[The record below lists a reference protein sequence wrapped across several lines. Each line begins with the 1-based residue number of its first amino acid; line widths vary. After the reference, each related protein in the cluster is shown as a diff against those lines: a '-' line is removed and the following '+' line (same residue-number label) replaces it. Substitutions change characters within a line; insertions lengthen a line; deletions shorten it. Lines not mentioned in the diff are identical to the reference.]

1 MKLFGRRGALPFLL
15 ALLSVFMAVPACVTG
30 GTPTPTN
37 PGSPGTTFKN
47 CTTQALE
54 TAAQGILGAV
64 TQAIATGDYVAALAG
79 LVTQYGAAEVACAVE
94 LAVNELQKRADAT
107 PSTAAID
114 PVLLTQISNGKSWLA
129 SNGAK

>member
-1 MKLFGRRGALPFLL
+1 MNPIRRAALPLLL

-64 TQAIATGDYVAALAG
+64 QAAIATSNYVAALAG
-79 LVTQYGAAEVACAVE
+79 LVTQYGVAEVACAVE
-94 LAVNELQKRADAT
+94 LAVNELQKRVEAT
-107 PSTAAID
+107 PSTQAVD
-114 PVLLTQISNGKSWLA
+114 PVLLTQIANGRAWLA
-129 SNGAK
+129 QNGAK